1 MPWTNWGEQIN
12 REEMLCFVKQIRNRC
27 DAIIKFVPSDELEII
42 YTLLEDIYEDAQA
55 VATGYSAMTEE
66 DVEQC
71 ADPTC
76 MCKQGYKPMSGVIV
90 QSYKR
95 PDMVIEDE
103 MKFGGWWLCQ
113 NCGKTHSNDSHKCP
127 SSDFSDTDCTG
138 DE

>member
-55 VATGYSAMTEE
+55 VATGYSAFKDCDCE
-66 DVEQC
+66 
-71 ADPTC
+71 
-76 MCKQGYKPMSGVIV
+76 
-90 QSYKR
+90 
-95 PDMVIEDE
+95 
-103 MKFGGWWLCQ
+103 
-113 NCGKTHSNDSHKCP
+113 SHNP
-127 SSDFSDTDCTG
+127 FSDTDCTG

>member
-66 DVEQC
+66 EV
-71 ADPTC
+71 
-76 MCKQGYKPMSGVIV
+76 V
-90 QSYKR
+90 
-95 PDMVIEDE
+95 
-103 MKFGGWWLCQ
+103 FGGWWLCQ
-113 NCGKTHSNDSHKCP
+113 ECGESHSNDSHKCP
-127 SSDFSDTDCTG
+127 NKG
-138 DE
+138 AL